1 MKKVQTSGVKF
12 FIVFAML
19 LGFTHNL
26 AASSCSTKLF
36 SVTIDSKLSIGDVI
50 DKHTSQPAVEADAQ
64 GCGHAY
70 CNLKKSNIGCE
81 EVKCPDRTA

>member
-1 MKKVQTSGVKF
+1 MDIKK
-12 FIVFAML
+12 
-19 LGFTHNL
+19 L
-26 AASSCSTKLF
+26 AWEIYRALNANGADIGNASVL
-36 SVTIDSKLSIGDVI
+36 IIGDVI